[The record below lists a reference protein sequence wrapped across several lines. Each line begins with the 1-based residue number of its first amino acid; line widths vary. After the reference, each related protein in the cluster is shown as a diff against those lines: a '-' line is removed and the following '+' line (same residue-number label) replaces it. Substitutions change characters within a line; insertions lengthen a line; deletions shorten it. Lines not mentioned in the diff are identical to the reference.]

1 MSRNGD
7 GLIVWALATFH
18 ASAFVL
24 VAIFLIYRGGGLGQ
38 ALQGLN
44 TLVGFALFLALWT
57 TTFFATRGALRG
69 FDVAAPSPI
78 DGGLF
83 IWRALRWGAMN
94 GITFFAVLA
103 AGVIVSLI
111 LTHLSDFVQ
120 SLTGPTVL
128 QGVGIAAL
136 YITFGSLFASAIG
149 GVVGL
154 VFAGIDL
161 ILLGIAARIVRAR
174 PA

>member
-1 MSRNGD
+1 
-7 GLIVWALATFH
+7 
-18 ASAFVL
+18 
-24 VAIFLIYRGGGLGQ
+24 
-38 ALQGLN
+38 
-44 TLVGFALFLALWT
+44 
-57 TTFFATRGALRG
+57 
-69 FDVAAPSPI
+69 
-78 DGGLF
+78 
-83 IWRALRWGAMN
+83 MN